1 MTTTTTAAPAPQPLS
16 VEQQIAAQVVTL
28 LNAHAFTVDFT
39 AERKYQVRTDLE
51 ETESLVVS
59 VIAQS
64 KTRERS
70 SRISN
75 ECQYAVQVAVQQ
87 RIDPTDAEQGDALSY
102 LVEEIADYLD
112 NDWQMEIDGCQV
124 SLIGEEANPLWLQD
138 HLLTLRQFTNVTTY
152 TFTVERERNPT

>member
-1 MTTTTTAAPAPQPLS
+1 MTTTTTTAAPVPLC

-28 LNAHAFTVDFT
+28 LNANTFTQEFT

-51 ETESLVVS
+51 TTKSVVVS

-70 SRISN
+70 SRITN

-87 RIDPTDAEQGDALSY
+87 KIDPTNASQGDALSY
-102 LVEEIADYLD
+102 LVEEIGDCLD
-112 NDWQMEIDGCQV
+112 NDWQMEIAGCQV

-138 HLLTLRQFTNVTTY
+138 HLLILRQFTNVTTY
-152 TFTVERERNPT
+152 TLTVERERNPT